1 MWRRKIRNP
10 KHETNSNDRNPKF
23 KTGLSLFRALG
34 ILDLAMVSNLN
45 QGQSKKKEA
54 GTGRIAYH

>member
-1 MWRRKIRNP
+1 
-10 KHETNSNDRNPKF
+10 
-23 KTGLSLFRALG
+23 LG
-34 ILDLAMVSNLN
+34 ILDLTMVSNLN